1 MGKFHFPKLTKIGK
15 LDFHSGK
22 ISLAFSYVCREIR
35 FASQMIY
42 KKVGDYSLNK
52 INPFLEDTLQHIEKG
67 EKTLLFGQKNPDLII
82 DSNSQVKGHSLF
94 ARKVTV
100 DKAKFMKI
108 FMTGLSNWFDLT
120 KAGIKVFAYVAN
132 QINPNRDT
140 FDLDFDE
147 CKAFTGYKSDKMI
160 FSGLAELMENKFIA
174 RGPNPFKYY
183 INPTVFFNGDRLTFV
198 EQYELEKTTEQKKA
212 DGQQLDLT
220 EMIENTKAEKAQAT
234 T

>member
-1 MGKFHFPKLTKIGK
+1 MGKFHFPKLVEIGK
-15 LDFHSGK
+15 LDFHLSK
-22 ISLAFSYVCREIR
+22 VLLAFSYVCREII
-35 FASQMIY
+35 FALQMIY

-82 DSNSQVKGHSLF
+82 DSDSQVKGHSLF

-132 QINPNRDT
+132 QISPNRDT

-212 DGQQLDLT
+212 GGQQLDLV
-220 EMIENTKAEKAQAT
+220 EMIEEIKAEKAQAT
-234 T
+234 A